1 MNTRKSQQPR
11 TEGKKTRSMTLNK
24 RGLDVETKQVNN
36 RKRSTTEFTN
46 IGQNGTGGGRTTKG
60 SSTDM
65 CLDNGSSVSSAS
77 DVIAHLLR
85 ENAKLN
91 KLLSDK
97 EGKERITRES
107 KKVKTGH
114 GLVPRTTQDAVVVA
128 VVPGEK
134 VSKLTKQ
141 LLFRNFQGYIESK
154 FFGDMKFLLN
164 EKINKHVCQQA
175 IKEGCVSSCQGFSGD
190 DELCLYLENTLLPQ
204 VLNKIRHN
212 SQSYARKKWLG
223 T

>member
-1 MNTRKSQQPR
+1 
-11 TEGKKTRSMTLNK
+11 MTLNK

-46 IGQNGTGGGRTTKG
+46 IGQNGTGGGQTTKG

-85 ENAKLN
+85 ENEKLN

-97 EGKERITRES
+97 EQGKERITRES

-134 VSKLTKQ
+134 ISKLTKQ

-154 FFGDMKFLLN
+154 FFGDMKFLMN